1 MNDFRKKQWPA
12 LIAWLV
18 IILVAVFA
26 MPNVSELVRDNGG
39 IQLPSTVE
47 SEVANKIQKKANHN
61 KSVRTYTA
69 VFSNGDEKF
78 SSEQSQQVKDTL
90 SDLNSQ
96 SGLGI
101 SSVMGPSDNAE
112 TKKQLISKD
121 KSTQL
126 AQITVKENGTVSHQV
141 SALNR
146 QLKTAGIKTYITGVD
161 ALNDDFST
169 VTEKG
174 IQKTEVIA
182 VIFIFIVLIL
192 VFKSPI
198 VPIISL
204 VNVGVAFVTSLSIVM
219 NLAQHAGFPIS
230 NFTEVFLV
238 VVLFGIGTDYNILL
252 YDYFKGA
259 LAEGLDPVEA
269 MKETRIHGGRTVLYS
284 GLSVLI
290 GFSVLW
296 LAKFSF
302 YQSASAVAIGVIIL
316 LPVLLTLNMFFMA
329 VLGPKLF
336 WPSKISNGSSSSRLW
351 HGLSKAA
358 LAQPVVVLVV
368 IAALAIPF
376 GLSMNGDLNFN
387 NADELPSSYKSKT
400 GYEVIQKH
408 FSKGMTA
415 PITVFID
422 SDSKLDSQAK
432 LAAVDDLTQYLQKEP
447 GVKTVASVAEPGGS
461 KVSSLYLRDQ
471 LKTITKGLATSKK
484 GLNTIQSGLND
495 ANTQLKNANI
505 SGSMGQVQELAS
517 GTQQLA
523 AGTQQ
528 LQSGISNYT
537 AGVSSANSG
546 AQQLAAGSGQAA
558 SGANTLASST
568 GTLASG
574 ANQVA
579 SGSNQLASSVGSAAA
594 SLPTLTG
601 QVQQLSAGSNNLASQ
616 MNQLTALVDQLKPL
630 AAQLQGSSGAI
641 SQMTN
646 GQLSVG
652 EIATLVNSID
662 QLNGGTS
669 ALNSGI
675 NQFTGSLPGLTSQV
689 SQLTSGTQ
697 TLASGANQVA
707 SGAGQL
713 SSGASSLASANSQI
727 ASGASTLANGT
738 NTLDSSSSTLN
749 SGISSVN
756 SASQQVNTGVQTL
769 NTKLQAMS
777 SQVEQ
782 LQSGLGDA
790 SDGLSAL
797 SKGNDSMDDYLTKLR
812 DSYIGD
818 DFYIPKTAIHSK
830 AFQPALDNYMYNN
843 DKITTLTVVLKGDPN
858 SAKANT
864 QFKRLQRDTKAKIKH
879 GALDGTKVAFG
890 GQTSQDNDLRT
901 LANGDFQR
909 TATIMI
915 IGIGLALIVVT
926 QSILQPMVIIGTLVA
941 AYATSMSLTRIISS
955 NFLGRPLLSWNTPFF
970 TFIMLMALGVDY
982 SIFLMIRFRDDHDDT
997 DLKQRMLR
1005 SATSIGA
1012 VIISA
1017 AIILSGTFAALI
1029 PSGVTTLIQVALGVI
1044 IGLVVLVFTLPLTL
1058 SSLISL
1064 VDWHEKREHGLVKKD
1079 VSAKKSE

>member
-12 LIAWLV
+12 LIVWIVVVLAA
-18 IILVAVFA
+18 IIA
-26 MPNVSELVRDNGG
+26 MPNVSELVRENGAVK
-39 IQLPSTVE
+39 LPSTVE

-69 VFSNGDEKF
+69 VFNNNGKHKL
-78 SSEQSQQVKDTL
+78 SSEQSLEIRDSLNNL
-90 SDLNSQ
+90 SNQ
-96 SGLGI
+96 SGLSI
-101 SSVMGPSDNAE
+101 TNVMGPSDNAE

-126 AQITVKENGTVSHQV
+126 AQITVKQNGTVKNQV
-141 SALNR
+141 DSLNK
-146 QLKTAGIKTYITGVD
+146 QLKVSGIKTYITGVD

-182 VIFIFIVLIL
+182 IIFIFIVLIL

-198 VPIISL
+198 VPLISL
-204 VNVGVAFVTSLSIVM
+204 LNVGVAFVTSLSIVM
-219 NLAQHAGFPIS
+219 NLAQHLGFPIS
-230 NFTEVFLV
+230 NFTQVFLV

-259 LAEGLDPVEA
+259 LAQGLDSVEA
-269 MKETRIHGGRTVLYS
+269 MRETRKHGGRTVLYS

-302 YQSASAVAIGVIIL
+302 YQSASAVAIGVLIL
-316 LPVLLTLNMFFMA
+316 LPVLLSLNMFFMA
-329 VLGPKLF
+329 TLGAKLF

-358 LAQPVVVLVV
+358 LAQPAVILVV

-376 GLSMNGDLNFN
+376 ALTMNGDLNFN
-387 NADELPSSYKSKT
+387 NADELPSSYQSKT

-415 PITVFID
+415 PVTVYIQ
-422 SDSKLDSQAK
+422 SDKKLDTQAK
-432 LAAVDDLTQYLQKEP
+432 LAAVDNLTQYLQKEP
-447 GVKTVASVAEPGGS
+447 GVKTVASVTEPGGN

-484 GLNTIQSGLND
+484 GLNTIKTGLD
-495 ANTQLKNANI
+495 SANTQLQNANL
-505 SGSMGQVQELAS
+505 SGSMSQVQELAS

-528 LQSGISNYT
+528 LQSGINKYT
-537 AGVSSANSG
+537 AGVSTVNSG
-546 AQQLAAGSGQAA
+546 AQQLASGSSAAANGAG
-558 SGANTLASST
+558 TLASST

-579 SGSNQLASSVGSAAA
+579 SGSNQLASSVGGVTS
-594 SLPTLTG
+594 SLPTITG
-601 QVQQLSAGSNNLASQ
+601 QVSQLSSGSSALASG
-616 MNQLTALVDQLKPL
+616 MNELSATVNQLKPL
-630 AAQLQGSSGAI
+630 IAQMSTGQAS
-641 SQMTN
+641 TN
-646 GQLSVG
+646 QV
-652 EIATLVNSID
+652 ATLVNSIN
-662 QLNGGTS
+662 QLNSGASSLNGGI
-669 ALNSGI
+669 G
-675 NQFTGSLPGLTSQV
+675 QFTGSLPGLTSEV
-689 SQLTSGTQ
+689 SQLNSGTQ

-713 SSGASSLASANSQI
+713 STGANSLASANSQL
-727 ASGASTLANGT
+727 ASGAGTLASGT
-738 NTLDSSSSTLN
+738 NTLNASSATLN
-749 SGISSVN
+749 SGASSVN
-756 SASQQVNTGVQTL
+756 SASQEVNSGVQTL
-769 NTKLQAMS
+769 STKLQAMS
-777 SQVEQ
+777 GQVEK

-790 SDGLSAL
+790 SAGLTTL
-797 SKGNDSMDDYLTKLR
+797 SKGNDSMDQYLTELQN
-812 DSYIGD
+812 SYIGE
-818 DFYIPKTAIHSK
+818 DFYIPKSAIHSS
-830 AFQPALDNYMYNN
+830 AFQPSLNTYMANKN
-843 DKITTLTVVLKGDPN
+843 KITTLTVVLKGDPN
-858 SAKANT
+858 SAKANN
-864 QFKRLQRDTKAKIKH
+864 QFKRIQKDVKAQIKH
-879 GALDGTKVAFG
+879 GALSGTQIALG

-901 LANGDFQR
+901 LANGDFKR
-909 TATIMI
+909 TAIIMV
-915 IGIGLALIVVT
+915 IGIGIALIFVT
-926 QSILQPMVIIGTLVA
+926 QSILQPVTIIATLLA

-955 NFLGRPLLSWNTPFF
+955 TFLGRPLLSWNTPFF

-982 SIFLMIRFRDDHDDT
+982 SIFLMIRYKDDREDA
-997 DLKQRMLR
+997 DLKNRMLR
-1005 SATSIGA
+1005 SATAIGA
-1012 VIISA
+1012 VVISA

-1044 IGLVVLVFTLPLTL
+1044 LGLIVLVFTLPLTL
-1058 SSLISL
+1058 SSLVSL
-1064 VDWHEKREHGLVKKD
+1064 NEWHELREHQVPKTEKKD
-1079 VSAKKSE
+1079 K

>member
-1 MNDFRKKQWPA
+1 MKNFREKQWPA
-12 LIAWLV
+12 IIAWLV
-18 IILVAVFA
+18 IVLIAIVA
-26 MPNVSELVRDNGG
+26 MPNVSELVRENGG
-39 IQLPSTVE
+39 VKLPSTVE

-69 VFSNGDEKF
+69 VFSNGDQKL
-78 SSEQSQQVKDTL
+78 SSDQTNKIKNSLEYL
-90 SDLNSQ
+90 HSQ

-101 SSVMGPSDNAE
+101 TNVMGPSDNAE

-121 KSTQL
+121 KTTQL
-126 AQITVKENGTVSHQV
+126 AQITVKENGAVKNQV
-141 SALNR
+141 SRLNH
-146 QLKTAGIKTYITGVD
+146 QLKISGINTYVTGVD

-192 VFKSPI
+192 VFRSPI

-204 VNVGVAFVTSLSIVM
+204 LNVGVAFVTSLSVVM
-219 NLAQHAGFPIS
+219 NLSQHFGFPIS

-259 LAEGLDPVEA
+259 LANGLEPVEA
-269 MKETRIHGGRTVLYS
+269 MRETRKHGGRTVLYS

-302 YQSASAVAIGVIIL
+302 YQSASAVAIGVLVL

-329 VLGPKLF
+329 TLGPKLF
-336 WPSKISNGSSSSRLW
+336 WPSKISNGSSSSKLW

-358 LAQPVVVLVV
+358 LAQPVIVLVV

-376 GLSMNGDLNFN
+376 ALTMNGDLNFN
-387 NADELPSSYKSKT
+387 NADELPNSYKSKA
-400 GYEVIQKH
+400 GYEVIQQH

-415 PITVFID
+415 PITFYID
-422 SDSKLDSQAK
+422 SNKKLDTQAK

-447 GVKTVASVAEPGGS
+447 GVKTVASVTEPGGN
-461 KVSSLYLRDQ
+461 KINSLYLRSQ
-471 LKTITKGLATSKK
+471 LQTITKGLNTSKK
-484 GLNTIQSGLND
+484 GLNTIKAGLTD
-495 ANTQLKNANI
+495 ANNQLTTANI
-505 SGSMGQVQELAS
+505 GGSMSQVQELAD

-537 AGVSSANSG
+537 SGVSSVDSG
-546 AQQLAAGSGQAA
+546 AQQLASGSTAAA
-558 SGANTLASST
+558 SGANTLATSS
-568 GTLASG
+568 GTLATG
-574 ANQVA
+574 ANSVA
-579 SGSNQLASSVGSAAA
+579 SGSNQLAATVSS
-594 SLPTLTG
+594 SLPALAS
-601 QVQQLSAGSNNLASQ
+601 QIQQLSNGS
-616 MNQLTALVDQLKPL
+616 TAL
-630 AAQLQGSSGAI
+630 
-641 SQMTN
+641 
-646 GQLSVG
+646 
-652 EIATLVNSID
+652 
-662 QLNGGTS
+662 TS
-669 ALNSGI
+669 E
-675 NQFTGSLPGLTSQV
+675 F
-689 SQLTSGTQ
+689 SQLATGTQ

-713 SSGASSLASANSQI
+713 SAGSTSLASANSQI

-738 NTLDSSSSTLN
+738 NTLNASSSTLN
-749 SGISSVN
+749 SGANSVN

-769 NTKLQAMS
+769 NSKLQSMS
-777 SQVEQ
+777 SQVDQ
-782 LQSGLGDA
+782 LQKGLGNA
-790 SDGLSAL
+790 SDGLTTL
-797 SKGNDSMDDYLTKLR
+797 STGNDSMNKYLTELQG
-812 DSYIGD
+812 SYIGN
-818 DFYIPKTAIHSK
+818 DFYLPKASIHSS
-830 AFQPALDNYMYNN
+830 AFQPALDTYMANGN
-843 DKITTLTVVLKGDPN
+843 KITTLTVVLKGDPN
-858 SAKANT
+858 SAKANK
-864 QFKRLQRDTKAKIKH
+864 QFKRIQSDAKAQIKH
-879 GALDGTKVAFG
+879 GALAGTKVELG

-901 LANGDFQR
+901 LSTGDFKR
-909 TATIMI
+909 TATIMV
-915 IGIGLALIVVT
+915 IGIGIALIFVT
-926 QSILQPMVIIGTLVA
+926 QSILQPMTILATLVA
-941 AYATSMSLTRIISS
+941 AYASSMSLTRIISAH
-955 NFLGRPLLSWNTPFF
+955 FLGRPLLSWNTPFF

-982 SIFLMIRFRDDHDDT
+982 SIFLMIRFKDDKDDT

-1005 SATSIGA
+1005 SAAAIGA
-1012 VIISA
+1012 VVISA

-1044 IGLVVLVFTLPLTL
+1044 IGLIVLVFTLPLTL

-1064 VDWHEKREHGLVKKD
+1064 IDWHEKREHQIKTTDK
-1079 VSAKKSE
+1079 SAAKAPKEDK